1 MDPIF
6 EKFTANLK
14 NVLIMAER
22 VANEQKTRLDTE
34 HQFLALILMKNT
46 LANDILSYF
55 EISIDRAQ
63 LVADLLNKK
72 LNQKSIGGI
81 TDTAKQAIQLAI
93 QLASKY
99 GHNSVD
105 CEHLLLALVSSKN
118 FNSYNIVERMGI
130 NPKDVK
136 KQIESVFSEI
146 KKSSNQPE
154 KNDEMID
161 ENISEMPPLGPFG
174 PIQGGPTAT
183 KANKIQTLKLFT
195 TNINEQVRKN
205 LVDPVVGRNDEIDRI
220 IQILARR
227 KKNNPVLLGEPG
239 VGKTAIVEG
248 LAQRIVNGQVPN
260 VLSDKEI
267 YMLDMGSLLA
277 GTMYRGQFESRIK
290 NILDEIVRKNNVIL
304 FIDEIHTI
312 VGTGSAEGSMDA
324 ANLLKPKLAKGEL
337 RMIGATTFDE
347 YKKYIEK
354 DTAFE
359 RRLQPVTINEPSES
373 EALLILKGIKEKYE
387 AHHKVIYTE
396 DALISAVKFSH
407 RYIQDRFLPDKAI
420 DLIDEAAAATNVIS
434 EKGKKLALLRQE
446 FHKILEQK
454 DEAVFKEQYEKAS
467 ILRQQEFKISNQ
479 IKLSEQKELKK
490 KKTLITESSIA
501 KVVSKWCGIPVSNL
515 SISEKKQFLNL
526 ENKLSKFIIGQD
538 EAIKSIAE
546 AIRRSRVGISDP
558 KRPIGSFIFLGPTGV
573 GKSELVK
580 ILAKEIYGSEDSL
593 IKIDMSEF
601 MERHN
606 VSRLVGA
613 PAGYVGYEEG
623 GKLTEKIRRQPY
635 SVILLDEIE
644 KAHPEVFNILLQIM
658 EDGELT
664 DAKGRKVDFKNT
676 IIIMTSNLGTDV
688 LTKQA
693 SIGFNSDDNKKKSFD
708 QSYEKLKN
716 NVLDNLERHFR
727 PEFLNRLDK
736 IIVFKPLTLD
746 GIRDIVQI
754 EIKKLS
760 DRILQQNIILS
771 VSKKAKDWIGK
782 QGFKPEF
789 GARPMRRVIIEYI
802 ENPLSENI
810 LSEKFK
816 PGDSVLTDIKHN
828 KIVLTKIASI

>member
-6 EKFTANLK
+6 EKFTPNLK

-22 VANEQKTRLDTE
+22 IANEQKSRLDTE

-46 LANDILSYF
+46 LANDILSFF

-63 LVADLLNKK
+63 LVADLLSKK
-72 LNQKSIGGI
+72 LNQKNIGGI
-81 TDTAKQAIQLAI
+81 TDSAKQAIQLAV

-99 GHNSVD
+99 GHNSID
-105 CEHLLLALVSSKN
+105 CEHLLLALVSNKN

-130 NPKDVK
+130 APKDIK

-146 KKSSNQPE
+146 KQSTNQSE
-154 KNDEMID
+154 KNEEIID
-161 ENISEMPPLGPFG
+161 ENIQEMPPLGPFG
-174 PIQGGPTAT
+174 PMQGGGTAT
-183 KANKIQTLKLFT
+183 RANKGQTLKLFT
-195 TNINEQVRKN
+195 TNINDQVRKN
-205 LVDPVVGRNDEIDRI
+205 LIDPVIGRSDETDRI

-248 LAQRIVNGQVPN
+248 LAHRIVNGQVPA

-267 YMLDMGSLLA
+267 LMLDMGSLLA

-290 NILDEIVRKNNVIL
+290 NILEEIVQKNNVIL
-304 FIDEIHTI
+304 FVDEIHTV

-324 ANLLKPKLAKGEL
+324 ANLLKPKLARGEL

-354 DTAFE
+354 DPAFE
-359 RRLQPVTINEPSES
+359 RRFQPVIVNEPSES
-373 EALLILKGIKEKYE
+373 ETLQILKGIKERYE
-387 AHHKVIYTE
+387 THHNVVYTD
-396 DALISAVKFSH
+396 DALVAAVKFSH

-434 EKGKKLALLRQE
+434 EKGKKLAILRRE
-446 FHKILEQK
+446 LHKILEQK
-454 DEAVFKEQYEKAS
+454 DEAVFNEQYEKAS
-467 ILRQQEFKISNQ
+467 ILRQQEFKILNQ
-479 IKLSEQKELKK
+479 IKVYEEKETKK
-490 KKTLITESSIA
+490 KKAVITEINIA
-501 KVVSKWCGIPVSNL
+501 KVVSRWCGIPLTNL

-526 ENKLSKFIIGQD
+526 EKKLSKFIVGQV

-580 ILAKEIYGSEDSL
+580 VLAKEVYGNEDSL
-593 IKIDMSEF
+593 VKIDMSEF

-658 EDGELT
+658 EDGELS
-664 DAKGRKVDFKNT
+664 DAKGRKVDFKNS
-676 IIIMTSNLGTDV
+676 IIIMTSNLGTDL

-693 SIGFNSDDNKKKSFD
+693 SIGFKSDKNDKKTFD

-736 IIVFKPLTLD
+736 VIVFKPLTQEA
-746 GIRDIVQI
+746 IRDIVEI
-754 EIKKLS
+754 EIRKLL
-760 DRILQQNIILS
+760 DRIFEQKIKLS

-782 QGFKPEF
+782 EGFKPEF
-789 GARPMRRVIIEYI
+789 GARPMRRVIIDNI
-802 ENPLSENI
+802 ENPLSEYI

-816 PGDSVLTDIKHN
+816 PYDSVLADLKQN
-828 KIVLTKIASI
+828 KIVLTKIASR

>member
-6 EKFTANLK
+6 EKFTQNLK

-22 VANEQKTRLDTE
+22 IANEQKTHLDTE
-34 HQFLALILMKNT
+34 HQFLALILTKNT
-46 LANDILSYF
+46 LANDIISFF

-63 LVADLLNKK
+63 LIANLLNKK
-72 LNQKSIGGI
+72 LNQKNIGGI
-81 TDTAKQAIQLAI
+81 TNSAKQAIQLSV
-93 QLASKY
+93 QLSSKY
-99 GHNSVD
+99 GHNSID
-105 CEHLLLALVSSKN
+105 CEHLLLALVSNKN

-130 NPKDVK
+130 SPKDIK

-146 KKSSNQPE
+146 KQSTNQNN
-154 KNDEMID
+154 KNEEAID
-161 ENISEMPPLGPFG
+161 ENISEIPPIGPFG
-174 PIQGGPTAT
+174 PIQGGSTT
-183 KANKIQTLKLFT
+183 TRANKSQTLKLFT

-205 LVDPVVGRNDEIDRI
+205 LIDPVIGRNEEIDRI

-248 LAQRIVNGQVPN
+248 LAHRIVNGQVPS
-260 VLSDKEI
+260 VISDKEI

-290 NILDEIVRKNNVIL
+290 NILEEITRKNNVIL
-304 FIDEIHTI
+304 FVDEIHI
-312 VGTGSAEGSMDA
+312 VVGTGSAEGSIDA
-324 ANLLKPKLAKGEL
+324 ANLLKPKLARGEL

-354 DTAFE
+354 DPAFE
-359 RRLQPVTINEPSES
+359 RRFQPVTIQEPSES
-373 EALLILKGIKEKYE
+373 ETLLILKGIKERYE
-387 AHHKVIYTE
+387 AHHGVVYTD
-396 DALISAVKFSH
+396 DALIAAVKFSH

-420 DLIDEAAAATNVIS
+420 DLIDEAAAAINMVS
-434 EKGKKLALLRQE
+434 EKSKKLSILRQE
-446 FHKILEQK
+446 LHKIFEQK
-454 DEAVFKEQYEKAS
+454 DEAVFNEQYEKAS
-467 ILRQQEFKISNQ
+467 KLRQQEFKISNQ
-479 IKLSEQKELKK
+479 IKSCEVKELKK
-490 KKTLITESSIA
+490 NKSIISEINIA
-501 KVVSKWCGIPVSNL
+501 KIVSKWCGIPITNL

-526 ENKLSKFIIGQD
+526 EKKISTFIVGQE
-538 EAIKSIAE
+538 EAIRSIAE

-580 ILAKEIYGSEDSL
+580 VLAKEVYGSEDSL
-593 IKIDMSEF
+593 VKIDMSEF

-606 VSRLVGA
+606 VSRLIGA
-613 PAGYVGYEEG
+613 PAGYIGYEEG

-635 SVILLDEIE
+635 SVILFDEIE
-644 KAHPEVFNILLQIM
+644 KAHSEVFNILLQIM
-658 EDGELT
+658 EDGELS
-664 DAKGRKVDFKNT
+664 DAKGRKVDFKNS
-676 IIIMTSNLGTDV
+676 IIVMTSNLGTDL

-693 SIGFNSDDNKKKSFD
+693 GIGFKSDKNDKKTFD
-708 QSYEKLKN
+708 QSYNKLKN
-716 NVLDNLERHFR
+716 NVLDSLERHFR

-736 IIVFKPLTLD
+736 IIVFKPLTHD
-746 GIRDIVQI
+746 AIRKIVEI
-754 EIKKLS
+754 EIKKLLN
-760 DRILQQNIILS
+760 RILEQKINLT

-782 QGFKPEF
+782 EGFKPKF
-789 GARPMRRVIIEYI
+789 GARSMRRVIIENI

-816 PGDSVLTDIKHN
+816 PGDTVSVEFKKN
-828 KIVLTKIASI
+828 KIVLTKIASK

>member
-6 EKFTANLK
+6 EKFTPNLK

-22 VANEQKTRLDTE
+22 IANEQKSRLDTE

-46 LANDILSYF
+46 LANDILSFF

-72 LNQKSIGGI
+72 INQKNIGGI
-81 TDTAKQAIQLAI
+81 TDSAKQAIQLAV

-99 GHNSVD
+99 VHNSID
-105 CEHLLLALVSSKN
+105 CEHLLLALVSNKK
-118 FNSYNIVERMGI
+118 FNSYDIVERMGI
-130 NPKDVK
+130 SPKEIK

-146 KKSSNQPE
+146 KQSTNQTE
-154 KNDEMID
+154 KNEEIID
-161 ENISEMPPLGPFG
+161 ENILEMPPLGPFG
-174 PIQGGPTAT
+174 PMQGGGTAT
-183 KANKIQTLKLFT
+183 KTNKSQILKLFT
-195 TNINEQVRKN
+195 TNINEQVRKG
-205 LVDPVVGRNDEIDRI
+205 LIDPVIGRNEETDRI

-227 KKNNPVLLGEPG
+227 KKNNPILMGEPG

-248 LAQRIVNGQVPN
+248 LAHRIVNGQVPT

-290 NILDEIVRKNNVIL
+290 NILEEIAQKNNVIL
-304 FIDEIHTI
+304 FVDEIHTV
-312 VGTGSAEGSMDA
+312 VGAGSAEGSMDA
-324 ANLLKPKLAKGEL
+324 ANLLKPKLARGEL

-354 DTAFE
+354 DPAFE
-359 RRLQPVTINEPSES
+359 RRFQPIIINEPSES
-373 EALLILKGIKEKYE
+373 ETLLILKGIKERYE
-387 AHHKVIYTE
+387 AHHNVTYAD
-396 DALISAVKFSH
+396 DALIAAVKFSH

-434 EKGKKLALLRQE
+434 EKGKKLAILRQE
-446 FHKILEQK
+446 LHKILEQK
-454 DEAVFKEQYEKAS
+454 DEAVFNEQYEKAS
-467 ILRQQEFKISNQ
+467 ILRQQEFKITNQ
-479 IKLSEQKELKK
+479 IKLYEEKELKK
-490 KKTLITESSIA
+490 KKSIISEINIA
-501 KVVSKWCGIPVSNL
+501 KIVSKWCGIPLTNL

-526 ENKLSKFIIGQD
+526 EKRLSKFIVGQE
-538 EAIKSIAE
+538 EAIKSISE

-580 ILAKEIYGSEDSL
+580 VLAKEVYGSEDSL
-593 IKIDMSEF
+593 VKIDMSEF

-613 PAGYVGYEEG
+613 PAGYIGYEEG

-644 KAHPEVFNILLQIM
+644 KAHPEVFNILLQII
-658 EDGELT
+658 EDGELS
-664 DAKGRKVDFKNT
+664 DAKGRKVDFKNS
-676 IIIMTSNLGTDV
+676 IIIMTSNLGTDL

-693 SIGFNSDDNKKKSFD
+693 SIGFKYDKNGKKTFD
-708 QSYEKLKN
+708 QTYDKLKI

-736 IIVFKPLTLD
+736 IIVFKPLTQD
-746 GIRDIVQI
+746 AIRDIVEI
-754 EIKKLS
+754 EIRKLLN
-760 DRILQQNIILS
+760 RILDQKIKLS
-771 VSKKAKDWIGK
+771 VSKKAKDWIAK
-782 QGFKPEF
+782 EGFKPEF
-789 GARPMRRVIIEYI
+789 GARPMRRVIIDNI

-810 LSEKFK
+810 LSEKFN
-816 PGDSVLTDIKHN
+816 PGNCVLADLKQN
-828 KIVLTKIASI
+828 KIVLTKIASK